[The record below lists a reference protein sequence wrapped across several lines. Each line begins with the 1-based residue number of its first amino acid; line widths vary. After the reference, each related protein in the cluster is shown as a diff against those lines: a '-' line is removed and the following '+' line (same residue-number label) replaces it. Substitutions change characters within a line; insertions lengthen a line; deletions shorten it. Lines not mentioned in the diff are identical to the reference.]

1 MAKKANMPVITI
13 NGRQYMQDI
22 FEEQIDGL
30 VFRDA
35 IVIPV
40 EDYNLLSHDK
50 VKKLKDDRTTKYTP
64 RKDKAWFGM
73 ATHLEWL
80 SDTEL
85 NTQLDLLQAMGCK
98 YVRNDFSIA
107 RIEPTEGNFDWTRY
121 DNVVN
126 ACTAHGIE
134 MIALMD
140 QYNTLS
146 WQNGGHTGPN
156 GTWSMYPV
164 LPQYYET
171 WCKETA
177 KHYLGTIKIFEMG
190 NEPDGITFWPPY
202 PDPVAYTALLKAGYT
217 GTKAGNPNSVVLFAG
232 LPGGWTVPIDTFLPA
247 CYVAGAKGYFDAM
260 ALHPYTHP
268 SSPNFSLLD
277 KAIKIMESN
286 GDYDIPIYLT
296 EVGWPTGSGTGSV
309 SEETQA
315 TYLKQLFSLANG
327 KGYKTVKLVCWYD
340 FKDDGLDLANK
351 ENNFGLIHNQNYST
365 PFQPKP
371 SYYAY
376 QALTN

>member
-1 MAKKANMPVITI
+1 MAKKENMPVITI
-13 NGRQYMQDI
+13 NGRQYIQDI

-85 NTQLDLLQAMGCK
+85 NIQLDLLQAMGCK

-107 RIEPTEGNFDWTRY
+107 IIEPTEGIFDWAKY

-126 ACTAHGIE
+126 SCTAHGIE

-140 QYNTLS
+140 QYNS
-146 WQNGGHTGPN
+146 VAWCNGNNTK
-156 GTWSMYPV
+156 MYHI
-164 LPQYYET
+164 LPQYYQS
-171 WCKETA
+171 WCEETA
-177 KHYLGTIKIFEMG
+177 KHYNGKIKIFEIG
-190 NEPDGITFWPPY
+190 NEPNGVTFWPPY
-202 PDPVAYTALLKAGYT
+202 PDPVAYTELLKAGHT
-217 GTKAGNPNSVVLFAG
+217 GTKAGNPNSIVLLAG
-232 LPGGWTVPIDTFLPA
+232 LAGQWTVRSDTFL
-247 CYVAGAKGYFDAM
+247 AGVYANGGKGYFDGVAH
-260 ALHPYTHP
+260 HPYTRP
-268 SSPNFSLLD
+268 GKPDFNTGYLD
-277 KAIKIMESN
+277 ACRAVMIEN
-286 GDYDIPIYLT
+286 GDEDLPVYIT
-296 EVGWPTGSGTGSV
+296 EVGWPTGLSAISV
-309 SEETQA
+309 SEATQA
-315 TYLKQLFSLANG
+315 GYVNELFNLANG
-327 KGYKTVKLVCWYD
+327 KNYKYVKMVCWYT
-340 FKDDGLDLANK
+340 FKDYGTNLTDPESNY
-351 ENNFGLIHNQNYST
+351 GLIHSHNYST
-365 PFQPKP
+365 PYQPKP